1 MIEELDTET
10 YLCVLSNEFRIYLF
24 DKKNS
29 KNLYKQQIKFNDK
42 NKALDLNELD
52 KFLEDN
58 IFKIEKLAG
67 YFIKEIFL
75 IIENENISEINFGI
89 RKKNYEKVI
98 NKKFLETIITDAKD
112 LFRENYNNQK
122 IMHILIIRYL
132 ENGNYHLYFDDNFK
146 GDNLCVEFQFN
157 FISNKYISEINNILG
172 KYQIDISG
180 CMDGNYIISQFEK
193 SRIDFSEKIF
203 KVQMGCNENEVKLIP
218 KNIKTSGFF
227 EKFFQFFS

>member
-1 MIEELDTET
+1 MIEKLDTET
-10 YLCVLSNEFRIYLF
+10 YLCVLPNEFRIYLF
-24 DKKNS
+24 DKKKL
-29 KNLYKQQIKFNDK
+29 KNLYKKEIKFNDE

-52 KFLEDN
+52 IFLEDN

-75 IIENENISEINFGI
+75 IIENEYISKLNFGI
-89 RKKNYEKVI
+89 RKKNYEKNI

-112 LFRENYNNQK
+112 LFRENYNYQN

-132 ENGNYHLYFDDNFK
+132 ENDNYHLSFNDKFK

-157 FISNKYISEINNILG
+157 YVSKKYISEINNILR
-172 KYQIDISG
+172 KYQIDIAG
-180 CMDGNYIISQFEK
+180 CMDGNYVKRQFAK
-193 SRIDFSEKIF
+193 SSIDFSEKIF
-203 KVQMGCNENEVKLIP
+203 KIQTGSNENEVKLIP

-227 EKFFQFFS
+227 EKFFQLFS